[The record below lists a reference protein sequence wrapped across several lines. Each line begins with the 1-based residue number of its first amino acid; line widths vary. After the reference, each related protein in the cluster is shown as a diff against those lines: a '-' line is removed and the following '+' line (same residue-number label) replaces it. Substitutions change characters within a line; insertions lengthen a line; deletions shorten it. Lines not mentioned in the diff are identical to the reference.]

1 MAIGLSL
8 LSLQRNTTL
17 PLYQAL
23 IYPVT
28 NLACESDSYTL
39 FHDGPFLTAA
49 LIRWMIDAWTPDVSR
64 RSEILASP
72 LLAPISQLEGFP
84 PTLVITA
91 ELDPLRD
98 EGEVFA
104 QHLAAAGVD
113 TTSLRALGTFH
124 GFWSVNGLRETP
136 AARVAR
142 GLVTVKLRGV
152 FGTGY

>member
-28 NLACESDSYTL
+28 NLACESSTYT
-39 FHDGPFLTAA
+39 FFRDGPFLTAA
-49 LIRWMIDAWTPDVSR
+49 LIRWMIAAWAPDVSR
-64 RSEILASP
+64 RSEVLASP
-72 LLAPISQLEGFP
+72 ILATVGMLRGFP
-84 PTLVITA
+84 PTLVVTA
-91 ELDPLRD
+91 ESDPLRE

-113 TTSLRALGTFH
+113 TTVLRALGTFH
-124 GFWSVNGLRETP
+124 GFWSVNALRGTP
-136 AARVAR
+136 AARAAR
-142 GLVTVKLRGV
+142 ELVTVKLKAV
-152 FGTGY
+152 FGVGY